1 MYSAFVTSAT
11 HYAHVGYR
19 PTSTILPHLLQRSRA
34 AAEKTIKPLSIRGE
48 LRFHFRADPRS
59 TCTEP
64 GFADAF
70 ESSPE
75 MHLREA
81 LVGPNDPKILPRD
94 RRSTCHAACSRTPP
108 EQLQRR
114 LINYQLSGY
123 SLTTSICLSIT

>member
-1 MYSAFVTSAT
+1 MYSAFVTSAA

-70 ESSPE
+70 ESSP
-75 MHLREA
+75 
-81 LVGPNDPKILPRD
+81 RD
-94 RRSTCHAACSRTPP
+94 AFARGFDWSERSV
-108 EQLQRR
+108 
-114 LINYQLSGY
+114 
-123 SLTTSICLSIT
+123 